1 MHGNELSPSIQF
13 SLHQVF
19 LFAMTAAG
27 PARNML
33 QEVGGLIQALGLLT
47 GIPIG
52 IPNTSANGTN
62 TTV

>member
-1 MHGNELSPSIQF
+1 
-13 SLHQVF
+13 
-19 LFAMTAAG
+19 MTAAG